1 MASANATK
9 EKNIDLEKL
18 DLDDLER
25 QLDEDFGEDLDR
37 ELAERLAELDFVDEQ
52 KAQLANPDMLGQ
64 VVLNTVWDQFTNQ
77 VAIQAGEDFVKSNN
91 GLRLDLSD
99 DAHIQTTEN
108 FADGK
113 IASHNTEIDYQKR
126 YDEWQSNFQKD
137 ESGNVVTHT
146 TRTGKEEA
154 TLVKGARAPFD
165 ENRPK
170 GSKENHTD
178 MDHTVPAA
186 EIIRDAEANA
196 HMTKE
201 EQIAFANSK
210 ENLNEMDSSL
220 NRSKGDKSM
229 SDWLDNPNANGQK
242 PDEIF
247 DISEADEQKLRE
259 KDEEARA
266 EYEKQKK
273 EAEERSIKAGKKS
286 QKAEALRVGKKAARA
301 IIMNL
306 LAELVKKIIQK
317 FVAWLKSSNKNLK
330 SLLTSIKDAIIAFVI
345 DLKTQ
350 VVSVLDTAV
359 TVIASSIIGPVVGVI
374 KKAWMFIKQGW
385 KSLKEAVDYIRDP
398 KNKGQSVEIMMMEVG
413 KIVMAGLTAGG
424 AIVLGEVIEA
434 GLTTIPIF
442 AIEIPLFGSL
452 ANIIGIFMG
461 AVVAGIIGALAIDLI
476 NRLIAKKQKQMLEAE
491 RIDKANAVL
500 ATQDKIIA
508 RDKDKLNSEKGD
520 ISSSINNRHKE
531 AGKIMKE
538 ALDNIVN
545 NDVGS
550 NDEELHNI
558 SKRLDLLAKEL
569 PV

>member
-558 SKRLDLLAKEL
+558 SKRLDLLAKEE
-569 PV
+569 